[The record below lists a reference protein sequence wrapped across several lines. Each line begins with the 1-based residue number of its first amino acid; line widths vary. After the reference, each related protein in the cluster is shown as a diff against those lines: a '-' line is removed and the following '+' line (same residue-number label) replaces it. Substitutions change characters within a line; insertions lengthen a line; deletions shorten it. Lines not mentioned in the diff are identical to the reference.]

1 MKIQRLLSIIDILT
15 TRRTAISA
23 STLAESHGVS
33 VRTIYRDILDLRE
46 AGIPIEGE
54 AGIGYMLGHG
64 YFLPSFHFDY
74 DEIDSILIG
83 LQLIHSIIENQSLS
97 QAALRVLSKIS
108 LMMESRNKHYVL
120 NSPFKSISHK
130 MDAFSSNKY
139 FDTIRQ
145 AIRENRYLDLI
156 YVDLKNSQTSRN
168 VRPLG
173 LTFFDEVWL
182 LTAWCEVKQNFRNF
196 RLDQVQKCEIMDQYF
211 FNDPNK
217 SFKDYIKTL

>member
-1 MKIQRLLSIIDILT
+1 MKIQRLLSIIDTLT

-23 STLAESHGVS
+23 SMLASKHGVS

-54 AGIGYMLGHG
+54 PGIGYLLGKG

-74 DEIDSILIG
+74 DEIDSLLIG
-83 LQLIHSIIENQSLS
+83 LQLIHSIIENQALS

-108 LMMESRNKHYVL
+108 LMMESRNKNYVL

-130 MDAFSSNKY
+130 MDSFSSNKY
-139 FDTIRQ
+139 FDVIRQ
-145 AIRENRYLDLI
+145 GIRENRYLELSYI
-156 YVDLKNSQTSRN
+156 DLKKLPTSRN

-173 LTFFDEVWL
+173 LTFFDEAWL
-182 LTAWCEVKQNFRNF
+182 LTAWCEVKQDFRNF
-196 RLDQVQKCEIMDQYF
+196 RLDQIQKCEPLDRHF